1 VLSWLKSAQVNAFV
15 ISAAPVLKSVRVQR
29 SHGES
34 LSSLLIMAE
43 QKENIT
49 INAVLPGV
57 VPSQF
62 IGQEMRETFGEDG

>member
-1 VLSWLKSAQVNAFV
+1 
-15 ISAAPVLKSVRVQR
+15 
-29 SHGES
+29 
-34 LSSLLIMAE
+34 MAE